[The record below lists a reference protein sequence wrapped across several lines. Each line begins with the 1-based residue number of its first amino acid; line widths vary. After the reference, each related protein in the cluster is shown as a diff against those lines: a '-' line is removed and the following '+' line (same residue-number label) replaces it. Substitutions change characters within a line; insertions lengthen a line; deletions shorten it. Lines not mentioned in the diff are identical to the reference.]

1 MVENKDQTLLDEEF
15 PLSEELVHR
24 ISFAN
29 LFYKDSK
36 IIVLNHA
43 TAGLDVKSEEELLK
57 EVFKLKNKII
67 ILMTDKIY
75 QITNCDKVLILE
87 NENVLEYGAVG
98 ELLKD
103 RNSVLAKLTKK
114 AKASKGVKVS

>member
-1 MVENKDQTLLDEEF
+1 M
-15 PLSEELVHR
+15 
-24 ISFAN
+24 
-29 LFYKDSK
+29 
-36 IIVLNHA
+36 
-43 TAGLDVKSEEELLK
+43 KSEEELLK